1 MGPRPPR
8 EAGVGTEAW
17 GGLAPTPGAR
27 RQRPTHPPA
36 CTPVCACAHACS
48 ARPQLTSGSP
58 SVGPTAGERLS
69 AGEAEPR
76 GAEHSGR
83 RPHRRPRPRVLGSWA
98 WAEGRA
104 LSGWF
109 WREGAVG
116 SAASGRLGCT
126 VTCPVTCP
134 VRARSHEQAPPGG
147 KMNSSLIR
155 PEAPHPA
162 TQGGRAERHW
172 PRGPG
177 GRRWPEGSRAA
188 PRAGG
193 EALACTVCVWWGTG
207 CGAVHRAR
215 HCGGDPGSPPAPHGS
230 APRSLRESVNRRL
243 ASARPNMEPLPPGT
257 APALR
262 FSPGPSDADGHFR
275 PPAAHVCVW
284 HFPLIV
290 HGRHGFRPPP

>member
-1 MGPRPPR
+1 MGPRPPG

-36 CTPVCACAHACS
+36 CTPMCACAHACS
-48 ARPQLTSGSP
+48 ARPQLTSGGP

-69 AGEAEPR
+69 AGEAEPC
-76 GAEHSGR
+76 GAEHGRR

-104 LSGWF
+104 PSGWF

-134 VRARSHEQAPPGG
+134 VRARSHERAPPGG
-147 KMNSSLIR
+147 KTNSSLIR

-162 TQGGRAERHW
+162 MVGGRVERHW

-177 GRRWPEGSRAA
+177 GWRWPEGSRGCSSGRRGGAGLHGA
-188 PRAGG
+188 CLVGHGLRGRAS
-193 EALACTVCVWWGTG
+193 C
-207 CGAVHRAR
+207 
-215 HCGGDPGSPPAPHGS
+215 
-230 APRSLRESVNRRL
+230 
-243 ASARPNMEPLPPGT
+243 
-257 APALR
+257 PALWGR
-262 FSPGPSDADGHFR
+262 PRQPPSSPWVRVR
-275 PPAAHVCVW
+275 PEVPA
-284 HFPLIV
+284 
-290 HGRHGFRPPP
+290 

>member
-1 MGPRPPR
+1 MGPRPPG

-48 ARPQLTSGSP
+48 ARPQLTSGGP

-76 GAEHSGR
+76 GAEHGRR

-104 LSGWF
+104 PSGWF

-134 VRARSHEQAPPGG
+134 VRARSHERAPTPHSSALRPLTLRRWVAGRRDTGLGDREGG
-147 KMNSSLIR
+147 
-155 PEAPHPA
+155 
-162 TQGGRAERHW
+162 GGR
-172 PRGPG
+172 RGARLLLGPA
-177 GRRWPEGSRAA
+177 GRRWPARCVSGGARAA
-188 PRAGG
+188 GPCIMPGVVGETQAAPQLPMGPPRGP
-193 EALACTVCVWWGTG
+193 CV
-207 CGAVHRAR
+207 
-215 HCGGDPGSPPAPHGS
+215 
-230 APRSLRESVNRRL
+230 SL
-243 ASARPNMEPLPPGT
+243 
-257 APALR
+257 
-262 FSPGPSDADGHFR
+262 
-275 PPAAHVCVW
+275 
-284 HFPLIV
+284 
-290 HGRHGFRPPP
+290 